1 MNGLHK
7 RNSLKLF
14 IFLFM
19 LSMHAGPLNVL
30 AVNPVKVVSTELIG
44 TKKEDPPKKNKLAK
58 WSLILTGL
66 GFLSVYIPFLVML
79 SPYLMAGGMVC
90 GIIALSQIKKSREKG
105 KGLAIASLVVG
116 GVYLIIAMVAIAI
129 LLSIFN

>member
-1 MNGLHK
+1 MNGLNK
-7 RNSLKLF
+7 SNALKLF
-14 IFLFM
+14 IFFFM
-19 LSMHAGPLNVL
+19 LSIHAGPQNVF
-30 AVNPVKVVSTELIG
+30 AVKLVKIDSTKSIG

-58 WSLILTGL
+58 WSLILTAA
-66 GFLSVYIPFLVML
+66 GFLSIYIPFLVML